1 MVLISGDNKICPSA
15 FDKKQKPLLTIWTW
29 RASCGALHPFQSS
42 QRCIASSSVKT
53 LLDLSDRHTLIFARQ
68 KTKIKV
74 IKQLKPNE
82 IENNRKMKNKK
93 RLGIKL
99 MCVMLSIDWEN
110 HHLWHVAGIGFAQIS
125 QWAIA
130 AKWKNNKKKKLN
142 TEINAQQSK
151 EHTYRWL
158 CSGSDMDSG
167 ASAITHVCLLIRDS
181 GCHVTGIPVPGY
193 LLHFLLA
200 EVKGRV
206 PFIRAGW
213 ISFGFGMGQRQWING
228 R

>member
-130 AKWKNNKKKKLN
+130 AKWKNNKKKNWIQKSTRNKARN
-142 TEINAQQSK
+142 TRIGDCA
-151 EHTYRWL
+151 
-158 CSGSDMDSG
+158 
-167 ASAITHVCLLIRDS
+167 
-181 GCHVTGIPVPGY
+181 PGRTWTPGLRLSHMCVY
-193 LLHFLLA
+193 
-200 EVKGRV
+200 
-206 PFIRAGW
+206 
-213 ISFGFGMGQRQWING
+213 
-228 R
+228 